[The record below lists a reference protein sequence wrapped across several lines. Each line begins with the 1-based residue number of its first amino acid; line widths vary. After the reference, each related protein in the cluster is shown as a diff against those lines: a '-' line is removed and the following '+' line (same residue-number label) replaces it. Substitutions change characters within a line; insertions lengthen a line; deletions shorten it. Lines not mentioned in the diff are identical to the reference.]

1 MSAKTTVSILQAK
14 PNLLRTV
21 VAKIIAAI
29 ERRRI
34 RGVLSKLDDYMLKDI
49 GISRSDIE
57 RISNRSHSP
66 RA

>member
-1 MSAKTTVSILQAK
+1 MSAKTTASILEAK
-14 PNLLRTV
+14 PNLLRSV
-21 VAKIIAAI
+21 VAKITAAI

-34 RGVLSKLDDYMLKDI
+34 RGVLSKLDDYMLKDM
-49 GISRSDIE
+49 GISRSSIE